1 MSTPDTWT
9 AVDRYLVD
17 TLVDEDATLALAR
30 ESADDTTAG
39 HIEVAPNQGAF
50 LALLA
55 QMIGARRILEFGTL
69 AGYSTI
75 WLARATGVDGHVD
88 TLELEEQ
95 NAEIARAN
103 FKRAGVFDRVD
114 VHVAPAAQTAAELIE
129 RSVEPYDL
137 VFIDADKPNN
147 PVYLAAAME
156 LTHPGSVIVIDNV
169 VRNGSVVDAGSE
181 DPSAQGTRAV
191 LAAAAADPRL
201 SATALQTVGSKG
213 WDGFALLLRVG

>member
-9 AVDRYLVD
+9 AVDCYLVD
-17 TLVDEDATLALAR
+17 TLVDEDTPLALAR
-30 ESADDTTAG
+30 DAGGDTTAG
-39 HIEVAPNQGAF
+39 HIEVAPNQGA
-50 LALLA
+50 LLA
-55 QMIGARRILEFGTL
+55 ILARMIGARRVLEFGTL

-75 WLARATGVDGHVD
+75 WLARAAGADGHVD

-95 NAEIARAN
+95 NAGIARAN

-114 VHVAPAAQTAAELIE
+114 VHVAPAADTAAELIQ
-129 RSVEPYDL
+129 RGVEPYDF

-147 PVYLAAAME
+147 PVYLAAAMD
-156 LTHPGSVIVIDNV
+156 LTHPGSVIVVDNV
-169 VRNGSVVDAGSE
+169 VRNGAVLDADTE
-181 DPSAQGTRAV
+181 DPGVQGTRAA
-191 LAAAAADPRL
+191 LEAAAADPRV

>member
-1 MSTPDTWT
+1 MSTQDTWN

-17 TLVDEDATLALAR
+17 TLVDEDAPLALAR
-30 ESADDTTAG
+30 DSGGDTTAG
-39 HIEVAPNQGAF
+39 HIEVAPNQGA
-50 LALLA
+50 LLA
-55 QMIGARRILEFGTL
+55 MLARMIGARRILEFGTL

-75 WLARATGVDGHVD
+75 WLARAAGEGGHVD

-114 VHVAPAAQTAAELIE
+114 VHVAPAAETASELTE
-129 RSVEPYDL
+129 RGVDPYDF

-147 PVYLAAAME
+147 PVYLAAAMD

-169 VRNGSVVDAGSE
+169 VRSGSVADAQSE
-181 DPSAQGTRAV
+181 DPTVQGTRAA
-191 LAAAAADPRL
+191 LEAAAADPRL
-201 SATALQTVGSKG
+201 DATALQTVGTKG
-213 WDGFALLLRVG
+213 WDGFAVLLRVG

>member
-1 MSTPDTWT
+1 MSTQDTWN

-17 TLVDEDATLALAR
+17 TLVDEDAPLALAR
-30 ESADDTTAG
+30 DSADDTTAG
-39 HIEVAPNQGAF
+39 HIEVAPNQGAL

-75 WLARATGVDGHVD
+75 WLARAAGEDGHVD

-95 NAEIARAN
+95 NAAIARAN

-114 VHVAPAAQTAAELIE
+114 VHVAPAAVTAEELIQ
-129 RSVEPYDL
+129 RAVEPYDF

-147 PVYLAAAME
+147 PVYLAAAMD

-169 VRNGSVVDAGSE
+169 VRSGSVVDVQSG
-181 DPSAQGTRAV
+181 DPSVQGTRAV
-191 LAAAAADPRL
+191 LEAAAADPRL
-201 SATALQTVGSKG
+201 SATALQTVGIKG
-213 WDGFALLLRVG
+213 WDGFAVLLRVG